1 MGSFPI
7 QVAKKQFKRGDYC
20 FHAEFVLL
28 FHSIMLLTSSCPVRR
43 SFLRLNLF
51 LALAVLV
58 PAGLASAET
67 GSDSVTSKY
76 FGKTPQGEAVYLHTL
91 TNKNG
96 MSVSIMDYGATVVKL
111 IVPDSTGKLGDVALG
126 FDHLAPY
133 FPLTTYFGAT
143 IGRYGNRIA
152 KGQFE
157 LGGHT
162 YQLPTNDHGNS
173 LHGGDRGFDKRV
185 WKEEAVESDSPAVRF
200 SRLSPDGEEGYPG
213 NLFTS
218 VTFTL
223 TEDNRLRIS
232 YQATT
237 DKPTVLNLTN
247 HTYFN
252 LAGAGNGTVLDHI
265 VTIHANAYTPVDSG
279 LIPTGEIKDVKG
291 TPFDFTSPTPIGAHI
306 QEVGGK
312 PVGYDHNFV
321 LEKGLF
327 SDTSLAAKVEEP
339 TSGRTMEVFTDQ
351 PGLQF
356 YTGNF
361 LDGTLTGKGGKSYP
375 QYAAFCMETQHF
387 PDSPNHDNFPSTVLK
402 PGDTYKTT
410 TVYAFGTTK

>member
-1 MGSFPI
+1 MFSTSFPPLRSTLLRSS
-7 QVAKKQFKRGDYC
+7 V
-20 FHAEFVLL
+20 VLG
-28 FHSIMLLTSSCPVRR
+28 
-43 SFLRLNLF
+43 
-51 LALAVLV
+51 LALLIPTA
-58 PAGLASAET
+58 LATADP

-76 FGKTPQGEAVYLHTL
+76 FGKTPQGEPVYLHTL

-111 IVPDSTGKLGDVALG
+111 IVPDRNGKLGDIALG
-126 FDHLAPY
+126 FDKLTPY

-157 LGGHT
+157 LDGHS
-162 YQLPTNDHGNS
+162 YQLPLNDHGNS
-173 LHGGDRGFDKRV
+173 LHGGDKGFDKRV

-213 NLFTS
+213 NLYTS
-218 VTFTL
+218 VTFTV

-237 DKPTVLNLTN
+237 DKPTVINLTN

-252 LAGAGNGTVLDHI
+252 LAGAGNGTVLDDVVAI
-265 VTIHANAYTPVDSG
+265 RANAYTPVDSG

-291 TPFDFTSPTPIGAHI
+291 TPFDFTSPTPIGLHLK
-306 QEVGGK
+306 EVGGK

-327 SDTSLAAKVEEP
+327 SDWSLAARVEEP
-339 TSGRTMEVFTDQ
+339 TTGRTMEVYTDQ

-410 TVYAFGTTK
+410 TVYAFGTK